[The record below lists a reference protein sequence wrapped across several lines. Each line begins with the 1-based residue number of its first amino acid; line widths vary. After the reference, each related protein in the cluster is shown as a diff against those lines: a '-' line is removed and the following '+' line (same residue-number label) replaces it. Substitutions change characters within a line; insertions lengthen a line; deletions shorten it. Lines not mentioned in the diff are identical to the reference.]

1 MVLFIYIA
9 SLASNEKFF
18 LETKTLIQIAI
29 LSIIF
34 YALIFV
40 NINDQTLI
48 NNNINEIKILINI
61 YMINTMIVTAIT
73 IIYLLLTLIIVVKIT
88 SKYEGPLR
96 NIIYNK

>member
-18 LETKTLIQIAI
+18 LKTKTLIQIAI

-48 NNNINEIKILINI
+48 NNNINEIKILINMYI
-61 YMINTMIVTAIT
+61 INTMIVTAIT
-73 IIYLLLTLIIVVKIT
+73 IIYLLLTLIIVVKVT